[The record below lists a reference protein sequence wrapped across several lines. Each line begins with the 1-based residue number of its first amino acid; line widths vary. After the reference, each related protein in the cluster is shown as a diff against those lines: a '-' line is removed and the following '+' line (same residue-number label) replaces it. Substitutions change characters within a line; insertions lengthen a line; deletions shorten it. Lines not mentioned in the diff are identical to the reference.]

1 MSINLKEIRQGDV
14 FSESSVYR
22 FESVQGN
29 QYTFTHVG
37 SGQRVTLDN
46 KYVENLL
53 VTADQ
58 FNKEVFVGKEDKH
71 WTQAQID
78 AAVKKN
84 EIKVGE
90 VNVGDLRQ
98 AGIRTIFENIGNQ
111 VFTVCFQKADKLLS
125 KKAYDA
131 KVAQAASD
139 ALAKLE
145 AAKAG
150 KKSVVNAANTVIEE
164 LLRNPILKYE
174 PGEERILRGYKQQ
187 FASRDGRYNCMD
199 LNINETRPVNINTL
213 IWVVVD
219 GVKYIVE

>member
-1 MSINLKEIRQGDV
+1 MRINLKEIRQGDV

-22 FESVQGN
+22 FDFNQGN
-29 QYTFTHVG
+29 QYTFVHVG
-37 SGQRVTLDN
+37 SGQKVTLDN
-46 KYVENLL
+46 NYVENLL

-58 FNKEVFVGKEDKH
+58 YTKEISVGKEDKF

-78 AAVKKN
+78 ASIKKN
-84 EIKVGE
+84 EIKAGE

-98 AGIRTIFENIGNQ
+98 LGIRTIFENIGNQ
-111 VFTVCFQKADKLLS
+111 VFTVCFQKADKPLS

-131 KVAQAASD
+131 KVTQAAQE
-139 ALAKLE
+139 ALSKIE
-145 AAKAG
+145 QAKAG
-150 KKSVVNAANTVIEE
+150 KKSVVNAANSVIEE
-164 LLRNPILKYE
+164 LLRNPILTFE

-187 FASRDGRYNCMD
+187 FSSRDGKYNCMD

-213 IWVVVD
+213 LWVVVD